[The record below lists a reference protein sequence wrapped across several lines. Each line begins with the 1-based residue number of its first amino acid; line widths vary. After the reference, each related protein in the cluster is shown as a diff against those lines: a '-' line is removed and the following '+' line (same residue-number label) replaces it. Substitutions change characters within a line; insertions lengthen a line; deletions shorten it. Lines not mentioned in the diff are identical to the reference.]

1 MGYHYKLG
9 LSLVNPTTELKL
21 NNYQQEIEQ
30 AVASYNCKQQR
41 AVNHKKLILLKV
53 NPKELIVSL
62 ESEVSLTA
70 PAKALRTFSQII
82 VEELPDVASKM
93 LYHNHIFRS
102 FPVVDDPQIEQSRI
116 EIVASEISDQKL
128 LETMVRLCMKSL
140 ENRSIQEKEALLK
153 IKYIICQEGLL

>member
-21 NNYQQEIEQ
+21 NKYQQELEQ
-30 AVASYNCKQQR
+30 AVASYNSKQQR

-62 ESEVSLTA
+62 ESEVALTA
-70 PAKALRTFSQII
+70 PAKALRAFSQII

-102 FPVVDDPQIEQSRI
+102 FPVVDDPKIEQSRI
-116 EIVASEISDQKL
+116 KIVAAEISDQKL
-128 LETMVRLCMKSL
+128 LETMVRLCMNPL